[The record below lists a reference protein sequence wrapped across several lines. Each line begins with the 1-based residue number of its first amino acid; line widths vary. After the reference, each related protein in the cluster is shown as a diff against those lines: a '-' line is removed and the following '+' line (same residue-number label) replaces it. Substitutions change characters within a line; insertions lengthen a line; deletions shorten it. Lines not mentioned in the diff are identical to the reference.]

1 MSRWLDRLEEG
12 ACVLL
17 LAVMAAVPLLNGVT
31 RYLIHYS
38 LAFPEEVVVSLF
50 VWLTLLG
57 ASIAFREGMHL
68 GFTWVVERMP
78 RGLQRCAIWLSAALA
93 LGLFTTVIYFGV
105 GQIRSERQLGTTS
118 EALAVPQWWYTAGI
132 PVIGALIL
140 IRIVQGAVRAQRK
153 LEE

>member
-1 MSRWLDRLEEG
+1 M
-12 ACVLL
+12 CVLL
-17 LAVMAAVPLLNGVT
+17 LAVMTAVALLNVVT
-31 RYLIHYS
+31 RYLIRYS
-38 LAFPEEVVVSLF
+38 LAFTEEVVVSLF

-93 LGLFTTVIYFGV
+93 LGLFTAVVYFGV

-132 PVIGALIL
+132 PVIGVLIL
-140 IRIVQGAVRAQRK
+140 LRIVQGAVRAQRK

>member
-1 MSRWLDRLEEG
+1 VSRWLDRLEEG

-17 LAVMAAVPLLNGVT
+17 LAVMTAVALLNVVT
-31 RYLIHYS
+31 RYLIRYS
-38 LAFPEEVVVSLF
+38 LAFTEEVVVSLF

-57 ASIAFREGMHL
+57 TSIAFRKGMHL

-105 GQIRSERQLGTTS
+105 GQIRTERQLGTTS

>member
-1 MSRWLDRLEEG
+1 
-12 ACVLL
+12 
-17 LAVMAAVPLLNGVT
+17 
-31 RYLIHYS
+31 
-38 LAFPEEVVVSLF
+38 
-50 VWLTLLG
+50 
-57 ASIAFREGMHL
+57 
-68 GFTWVVERMP
+68 
-78 RGLQRCAIWLSAALA
+78 
-93 LGLFTTVIYFGV
+93 VIYFGV

>member
-17 LAVMAAVPLLNGVT
+17 LAVMTAVALLNVVT
-31 RYLIHYS
+31 RYLIRYS
-38 LAFPEEVVVSLF
+38 LAFTEEVVVSLF

-105 GQIRSERQLGTTS
+105 GQIRTERQLGTTS

-140 IRIVQGAVRAQRK
+140 IRIVQGAVRAQQK